1 VVEAANF
8 HQIVNCTQADFCS
21 EKSGL
26 NPLAFL
32 PEICFSIGHM
42 SPVRYVQFLFALVF
56 VCIRIHAQSPVI
68 VYEDSTNY
76 SGKFNQLLNEY
87 GDEITLAGTARLV
100 TQFQFEYFGGF
111 TPAGDESARVRFY
124 SNTGPPWINTNYVT
138 PAATPLFE
146 TTIPVGTGFNT
157 ATITVPY
164 VNVPDTF
171 TWAIQFFGITM
182 TPNDTAGLLF
192 YGVPTVGKSFINDY
206 WEHRPNGWT
215 PVKTFGVTNNFAAKV
230 VAVDGIPPSPTLS
243 VAVNG
248 GNIIVS
254 WPATVT
260 GVYLESR
267 PAVASGAWTPVYPQA
282 LRVGDVFQ
290 ATIPMTDKAQ
300 IFRLNSQ
307 PQPPLTVI
315 AVADGVHIRWS
326 AAVGGQKLQTKTSLT
341 DANWTDVATPTRP
354 VGSYYEVVVPT
365 TASSGYFRLV
375 RTF

>member
-1 VVEAANF
+1 MSPGRFVQLVL
-8 HQIVNCTQADFCS
+8 VLFCS
-21 EKSGL
+21 C
-26 NPLAFL
+26 L
-32 PEICFSIGHM
+32 P
-42 SPVRYVQFLFALVF
+42 
-56 VCIRIHAQSPVI
+56 IHAQSAVPVF
-68 VYEDSTNY
+68 ESSTNY

-111 TPAGDESARVRFY
+111 TPSGDESARVRFY
-124 SNTGPPWINTNYVT
+124 SNTGPAWHNNSDWIT

-146 TTIPVGTGFNT
+146 TIIPVGTGFNT

-164 VNVPDTF
+164 VKVPDTF
-171 TWAIQFFGITM
+171 TWTIQFFGITM

-192 YGVPTVGKSFINDY
+192 YGVPILGKSFNDY
-206 WEHRPNGWT
+206 WELLTAGWT
-215 PVKTFGVTNNFAAKV
+215 PVKTGGVTNNFAAKV
-230 VAVDGIPPSPTLS
+230 MAIDGIPASPNLS
-243 VAVNG
+243 VSASG
-248 GNIIVS
+248 GNILVS

-267 PAVASGAWTPVYPQA
+267 PAVDAGLWSPVYPQA

-290 ATIPMTDKAQ
+290 ATISATEKSQ

-307 PQPPLTVI
+307 PQPPLTI
-315 AVADGVHIRWS
+315 AADVNGVRIRWS
-326 AAVGGQKLQTKTSLT
+326 AAMGGQKLQTKASVA

-354 VGSYYEVVVPT
+354 VGSYYEVVAPMSGT
-365 TASSGYFRLV
+365 SGYFRLV